1 MLVLSRK
8 MNQSLMIADDI
19 EIIIVD
25 IQKDQIKLG
34 IKAPK
39 DIPIVRKELYEAI
52 KKSNISAVNKKDLPD
67 LATIIQKNTTK
78 K

>member
-8 MNQSLMIADDI
+8 INQSLMIAENI
-19 EIIIVD
+19 EIVIVD

-34 IKAPK
+34 ISAPK
-39 DIPIVRKELYEAI
+39 EIPIVRKELHDAI
-52 KKSNISAVNKKDLPD
+52 KKSNISAVNKKGIPD